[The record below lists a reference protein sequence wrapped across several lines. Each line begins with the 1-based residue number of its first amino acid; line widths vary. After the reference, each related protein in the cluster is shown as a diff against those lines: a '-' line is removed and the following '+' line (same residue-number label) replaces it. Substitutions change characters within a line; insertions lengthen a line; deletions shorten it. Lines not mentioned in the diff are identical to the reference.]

1 MATGGV
7 EIERGNVA
15 AGIVRDTKVTQR
27 EAVVQDAKTT
37 QREGIVRDAKVAQRE
52 SIAGAAPEDPSH
64 IAFEAL
70 VIEAARRDKSTTSRS
85 LRQRVA
91 DFVEPRISDPTPFL
105 GGRSLSILERLASDV
120 LPGLDESEELRS
132 LAGDIIADEI
142 DRHRELLLRLQSDI
156 AL

>member
-7 EIERGNVA
+7 QIERSNLA
-15 AGIVRDTKVTQR
+15 AGIAREANVTQR
-27 EAVVQDAKTT
+27 ESTA
-37 QREGIVRDAKVAQRE
+37 R
-52 SIAGAAPEDPSH
+52 AAPEDLNH
-64 IAFEAL
+64 VAFEAL
-70 VIEAARRDKSTTSRS
+70 VIDAARRDKSTASRS

-105 GGRSLSILERLASDV
+105 GGQSLSILERLASEI

-132 LAGDIIADEI
+132 LTSDIIADEI
-142 DRHRELLLRLQSDI
+142 DRHRELLMRLQSDI